1 MSMAIEPASE
11 EVLTLEQAA
20 ALLHLHPRTVSALA
34 RAGKLPGRKVGKQ
47 WRFARARLVA
57 HISDPARAPAAPEP

>member
-1 MSMAIEPASE
+1 VVAKPASE

-47 WRFARARLVA
+47 WRFARARLVEHVA
-57 HISDPARAPAAPEP
+57 DPTRIPGPPQR

>member
-1 MSMAIEPASE
+1 MHPESAVE

-47 WRFARARLVA
+47 WRFARARLVEHVA
-57 HISDPARAPAAPEP
+57 QPTPSSAAPRP

>member
-1 MSMAIEPASE
+1 MATEPASE

-57 HISDPARAPAAPEP
+57 HVAETTGTPGR

>member
-1 MSMAIEPASE
+1 MAAEPATE

-20 ALLHLHPRTVSALA
+20 ALLHLHPRTVGALA

-47 WRFARARLVA
+47 WRFARARLFEHLA
-57 HISDPARAPAAPEP
+57 DPASVRTGGAQ

>member
-1 MSMAIEPASE
+1 MTVEPASE

-47 WRFARARLVA
+47 WRFARARLVEHVA
-57 HISDPARAPAAPEP
+57 ENPRTPGR

>member
-1 MSMAIEPASE
+1 MATEPASE

-34 RAGKLPGRKVGKQ
+34 RAGRLPGRKVGKQ
-47 WRFARARLVA
+47 WRFARARLLDHVA
-57 HISDPARAPAAPEP
+57 EPTRTPGR